1 MTPPRSPIF
10 INPIHSDRMPVSPS
24 EISKAVAA
32 DENDALIIELQKES
46 DPNVVKCHC
55 KSFYKF
61 NVNFPYFGITLIF
74 SEMPSKRA
82 NIA

>member
-32 DENDALIIELQKES
+32 DENDALIIEL
-46 DPNVVKCHC
+46 HML
-55 KSFYKF
+55 KSPK
-61 NVNFPYFGITLIF
+61 NKVFPKATKNATRKKAIQ
-74 SEMPSKRA
+74 M
-82 NIA
+82 